1 MSSTIIVT
9 GAARGMGAAIS
20 LKLLEQGHQVVGIDA
35 IANTDQWEITQN
47 LKQTEHENWHP
58 YTQDITDFEA
68 TQVLI
73 SEVLSRFNVT
83 GLVNAAGILIMTS
96 LVDAQLAD
104 WQKTMAV
111 NVQAPIVISQQV
123 AKYLSEKNHG
133 SIVTISSNSARM
145 PRLQLGMYATSKA
158 ALSHFSRNLGLEVAP
173 HRVRVNIVSPGSTLT
188 HMQKQLW
195 VDDQPP
201 KSVLDGDLE
210 QYRTG
215 IPLRKMAEA
224 NDIANTVVF
233 LLSEQASQITMQEI
247 VIDGGATLGV

>member
-47 LKQTEHENWHP
+47 LKQTDHENWHP

-96 LVDAQLAD
+96 LLDAQLAD

-123 AKYLSEKNHG
+123 AKYLADKNHG

-158 ALSHFSRNLGLEVAP
+158 ALSHFCRNLGLEVAP
-173 HRVRVNIVSPGSTLT
+173 NQVRVNIVSPGSTLT
-188 HMQKQLW
+188 QMQKQLW

-247 VIDGGATLGV
+247 MIDGGATLGV